1 VYGSPT
7 ARKANAESGYVA
19 PAAANPT
26 TASTSDGNDHGISR
40 QILNPDGAKYDEQRF
55 GTSTRSEPQAS
66 HLPEEREEVLASR
79 MGDPLE
85 DSVVKRQ
92 VL

>member
-7 ARKANAESGYVA
+7 ARKANAESGH
-19 PAAANPT
+19 
-26 TASTSDGNDHGISR
+26 DGNDHGISR